1 MHFCL
6 DSNHS
11 LWCVIIYSSKIQTL
25 KHPTP
30 KRNNVY
36 TIKFSHAHNSK
47 LTQTFVHLQIK
58 TFCREALPLQ
68 ISKVQH
74 PCAQYSKHL
83 YRVLAH
89 LFLRVWGFSGSF
101 PCKLL
106 TSSMRMLPAK
116 RGINLGVLC
125 KKTEIA
131 AYLGVLI

>member
-30 KRNNVY
+30 KCNSLY
-36 TIKFSHAHNSK
+36 IIKFTHAHNSK
-47 LTQTFVHLQIK
+47 LTQTFVHLEVGIL
-58 TFCREALPLQ
+58 CREALLLW
-68 ISKVQH
+68 ITKVQH
-74 PCAQYSKHL
+74 PCAQYSKCL

-89 LFLRVWGFSGSF
+89 LLLRVWGFSGSL

-106 TSSMRMLPAK
+106 TSSVRMLLAK
-116 RGINLGVLC
+116 PGINLGILC
-125 KKTEIA
+125 KDMEISSS
-131 AYLGVLI
+131 LGVLI